1 MLKLRWMHYY
11 DEMQISK
18 RYIPRKQLL
27 QKMKEISGEWP
38 LLKVLIMN
46 YPLFMSPIFYYHSS
60 MIHLTITI
68 GLILIWNT
76 VFGFSLGSQLSH
88 GWVLY
93 FLCVCYLWSF
103 SSSLLF
109 SQGLQMPI
117 FFFVSILRTEPKHL
131 CVCKARTLPLSYIS
145 RQACCILLFVIFIP
159 SWDVVCANGQFF
171 FSQVFWIP
179 CLLISLLGSIIVFC
193 SLAPLFWNLMPSCFG
208 FVIYCK
214 ESGFACISCLH
225 TNTLCFYKERLPCIL
240 GGTDHAHYYEKLR
253 GAMSSVSSLALG

>member
-1 MLKLRWMHYY
+1 MLKLRWVHCY

-18 RYIPRKQLL
+18 RYISRKQLL

-38 LLKVLIMN
+38 LLKVLIVN

-93 FLCVCYLWSF
+93 FLCVHYLWSF

-117 FFFVSILRTEPKHL
+117 FFLFPYLGLNPSTCVYVRQELYPWVTSPGKPAVCYSLLYLFHPEML
-131 CVCKARTLPLSYIS
+131 CVQMDS
-145 RQACCILLFVIFIP
+145 
-159 SWDVVCANGQFF
+159 
-171 FSQVFWIP
+171 FSSPRFSEFLVFW
-179 CLLISLLGSIIVFC
+179 
-193 SLAPLFWNLMPSCFG
+193 LASWVPS
-208 FVIYCK
+208 
-214 ESGFACISCLH
+214 
-225 TNTLCFYKERLPCIL
+225 LCFVVKSHCFE
-240 GGTDHAHYYEKLR
+240 T
-253 GAMSSVSSLALG
+253 